1 MRRRALP
8 ALLLAGIG
16 VAAAAGCF
24 ARKYRDNPRLATVA
38 GDPVVQIAP
47 AETLPSVDRATMV
60 PLSRHTRRPDEDDR
74 VLGVA
79 LPSGARAYPVGL
91 LDRFEVVNDEERD
104 AAFVVVRC
112 ALTGVVAAWDRRVA
126 GRTLL
131 FESTGA
137 LWRDTLVFRDRG
149 TRTYWSAA
157 TGRALLGPLAGE
169 RLRGIPAVVTRG
181 DRWDEVHPDS
191 LYLDL
196 GAATSSPVLMKIY
209 GLSPMQGVS
218 GEKTSDRRHRPKE
231 EMFAV
236 EAGDEALAF
245 TPDEIERRVA
255 VDTIVAG
262 ECLRIEWDPALA
274 APRAWGSDGS
284 ERPVLPMYWFALDR
298 HFDTLRTL
306 DDSGGGRGAGRGAPP
321 RLR

>member
-8 ALLLAGIG
+8 ALLLAGIC
-16 VAAAAGCF
+16 VAAGAGCF

-38 GDPVVQIAP
+38 GDPIVQIAP

-79 LPSGARAYPVGL
+79 LASGARAYPVGL
-91 LDRFEVVNDEERD
+91 LDRFEVVNDEAGE

-169 RLRGIPAVVTRG
+169 RLRGIPGAVTRG

-196 GAATSSPVLMKIY
+196 GAETSSPVLMKIY
-209 GLSPMQGVS
+209 GASPMQGVS

-231 EMFAV
+231 AMFTV

-245 TPDEIERRVA
+245 TAREMESRQRADAIL
-255 VDTIVAG
+255 AG
-262 ECLRIEWDPALA
+262 EPVRIEWDAALA
-274 APRAWGSDGS
+274 TPRVFGADGL
-284 ERPVLPMYWFALDR
+284 ERPAVPMYWFAVGR
-298 HFDTLRTL
+298 HFAAVHVLPA
-306 DDSGGGRGAGRGAPP
+306 S
-321 RLR
+321 